1 MSKIITNPVE
11 FEVSAPIEFITDSGM
26 SDEVIEE
33 NKKVIEELKEILK
46 ADEQLIALAAPQ
58 IGINKRIFC
67 IKFNDVIKTFINPII
82 KKKSGSIISPETCAS
97 LPGKEILISRPE
109 ELTVIYYTE
118 EFKYEDNKLLGAAAK
133 IFDQQYQLLDGILPS
148 DLGLVSDVELDG
160 SLSDL
165 SEEEIKEVQEIYKK
179 FVQAKMNALKEE
191 LKENDE
197 LSKDFRMLKFTEDV
211 INGRTT
217 ISESEAEAEAREK
230 LKNEGKKIAKMQ
242 AKQLMDAQKQNNQA
256 QLKNFLRHK

>member
-1 MSKIITNPVE
+1 MEKALREIAMEKGLDYKEKEEEPDDDIYFGVTTLEEVNLIRQAQDYINQNRLKEFDAQNEKIEDVE
-11 FEVSAPIEFITDSGM
+11 IVEEVSQEIPQE
-26 SDEVIEE
+26 EPVINVET
-33 NKKVIEELKEILK
+33 
-46 ADEQLIALAAPQ
+46 
-58 IGINKRIFC
+58 
-67 IKFNDVIKTFINPII
+67 KTP
-82 KKKSGSIISPETCAS
+82 
-97 LPGKEILISRPE
+97 
-109 ELTVIYYTE
+109 V
-118 EFKYEDNKLLGAAAK
+118 
-133 IFDQQYQLLDGILPS
+133 
-148 DLGLVSDVELDG
+148 
-160 SLSDL
+160 
-165 SEEEIKEVQEIYKK
+165 EEIKEVQEIYKK

-230 LKNEGKKIAKMQ
+230 LKNEGRKIAKMQ